1 MLNFLNAIFQ
11 TLKPAPKNFIP
22 RGEGF
27 SKFTPHP
34 IRVKNKISNLQCF
47 KVFEIVEKSFENG
60 YNNIYFT
67 IWFDITALVWVTSV
81 LFCRDKNVIFDIRL
95 VFGVCKALLHDEFR
109 QVDSNIAEI
118 RILED
123 FFIMMR
129 KQNQII
135 GYEIVKKSMMSR

>member
-1 MLNFLNAIFQ
+1 MF
-11 TLKPAPKNFIP
+11 KNH
-22 RGEGF
+22 
-27 SKFTPHP
+27 SKT
-34 IRVKNKISNLQCF
+34 
-47 KVFEIVEKSFENG
+47 G

-118 RILED
+118 RILE
-123 FFIMMR
+123 
-129 KQNQII
+129 
-135 GYEIVKKSMMSR
+135 KKIHNAEETKSDYRL